1 MTPCVLAD
9 RTVLHI
15 KLVPTNCSMV
25 DSPCP
30 DVASHISLAK
40 WTPVNDAFLR
50 RPRPWPRQGR
60 RLGPP
65 QVWNFSFL
73 APPNPPNPLNP
84 LNPQNVKT
92 LATFSQQTSRG
103 LPPTQAT
110 ATPRPDPLLLPR
122 PPGLRSQ
129 QASQGHIH
137 GFLWASKLAVCQP
150 LNAPNPPNPPNP
162 LNPQNVKTLATFSQQ
177 ASRGLPPTQA
187 TATPRPDPLLLP
199 RPPGLRSQQ
208 ASQGHIHGFLW
219 ASKLAVWQPL
229 NAPNPPNPPNP
240 SQPPKRQNPCNLQ
253 PTGVQRLAS
262 NAGHSDPTA
271 RSIASSTA
279 ARPSQPTGVPR
290 PHPWLLM
297 GVQACRLPAPKRS
310 KPSKPSKPSQ
320 PPKRQNPCNLQPT
333 GVQRLA
339 SNAGHSDTTARS
351 IASSTAARPSQ
362 PTGVPRPHPWLLM
375 GVQACRLPA
384 PKRSK
389 PSKPSKPSQPPKRQ
403 NPCNLQ
409 PTGVQR
415 LASNAGHSDPT
426 ARSIASS
433 KAARP
438 SQPTGVPRPHP
449 WLLMGVQACRLPA
462 PKRSKPSKPSK
473 PSQPPKRQNPCNLQ
487 PTGVQ
492 RLASNAGHS
501 DPTARS
507 IASSKAAR
515 PSQPTGVPR
524 PHPWLLM
531 GVQACRL
538 AAPKRS
544 KPSKPSKPLS
554 TPKTSKPLQPSANRR
569 PEACLQR
576 RPQRPHGQIHCF
588 FQGRQAFA
596 ANRRPKA
603 TSMASYGRP
612 SLPFANA
619 GHSDPTARPIAS
631 SKAARPSQPTGV
643 PRPHPWLLMGV
654 QACRLPAPKRS
665 KPSKPSQPP
674 KRQNPCNLQP
684 TGVQRLA
691 SNAGHSDPT
700 ARSIASSK
708 AARPSQPTGVPRPHP
723 WLLMGVQACRLP
735 TPKRSKPSKP
745 SQPPKRQNP
754 CNLQPTGVQRLASNA
769 GHSDPTARSIAS
781 SKAARPS
788 QPTGVPRPH
797 PWLLMGVQ
805 ACRLA
810 APKRSK
816 PSKPS
821 QPPKR
826 QNPCNLQPTGVQR
839 LASNAGHSDPTARS
853 IASSKAAR
861 PSQPTGV
868 PRPHPWLLMGVQAC
882 RLPAPKRSK
891 PSKPSKPSQPPKRQN
906 PCNLQ
911 PTGVQ
916 RLASNAGHSDP
927 TARSIA
933 SSKAARPSQPTGVPR
948 LHPWLLMGVQACR
961 LPAPKP
967 LKRSKPSK
975 PPPPKPS
982 QPPKRQNPCN
992 LQPTGVQRPA
1002 SNAGHSDPTA
1012 RSIAGTLE
1020 TPQTLETLKTVRY
1033 FIFLVITSS
1042 ATFPL
1047 SGQM

>member
-1 MTPCVLAD
+1 MFHLASFSRGRDMRHRNAPTWLRGPHNSWAHRAAVRMTPCVLAD

-65 QVWNFSFL
+65 QVWNLSFL

-92 LATFSQQTSRG
+92 LATFSQQASRG

-150 LNAPNPPNPPNP
+150 LNAPNPPNP

-219 ASKLAVWQPL
+219 ASKLAVCQPL
-229 NAPNPPNPPNP
+229 NAPNPPNPLNPQNVKTLATFSQQASRGLPPTQATATPRPDPLLLPRPPGLRSQQASQGHIHGFLWASKLAVCQPLNAPNP
-240 SQPPKRQNPCNLQ
+240 PNPLNPQNVKTLATFSQQASRGLPPTQ
-253 PTGVQRLAS
+253 A
-262 NAGHSDPTA
+262 TA
-271 RSIASSTA
+271 T
-279 ARPSQPTGVPR
+279 PR
-290 PHPWLLM
+290 PDPLL
-297 GVQACRLPAPKRS
+297 L
-310 KPSKPSKPSQ
+310 
-320 PPKRQNPCNLQPT
+320 
-333 GVQRLA
+333 
-339 SNAGHSDTTARS
+339 
-351 IASSTAARPSQ
+351 
-362 PTGVPRPHPWLLM
+362 PRPPGLRSQ
-375 GVQACRLPA
+375 QASQGHIHGFLWASKLAVCQPLNAPNPPNPLNPQNVKTLATFSQQASRGLP
-384 PKRSK
+384 
-389 PSKPSKPSQPPKRQ
+389 
-403 NPCNLQ
+403 
-409 PTGVQR
+409 PTQ
-415 LASNAGHSDPT
+415 AT
-426 ARSIASS
+426 A
-433 KAARP
+433 
-438 SQPTGVPRPHP
+438 TPRPDP
-449 WLLMGVQACRLPA
+449 LLL
-462 PKRSKPSKPSK
+462 
-473 PSQPPKRQNPCNLQ
+473 
-487 PTGVQ
+487 
-492 RLASNAGHS
+492 
-501 DPTARS
+501 
-507 IASSKAAR
+507 
-515 PSQPTGVPR
+515 PR
-524 PHPWLLM
+524 PPGLRSQQASQGHIHGFLWASKLAVCQPLNAPNPPNPLNPQNVKTLATFSQQASRGLPPTQATATPRPDPLLLPRPP
-531 GVQACRL
+531 GLRSQQASQGHIHGFLWASKL
-538 AAPKRS
+538 AVCQPRNAPN
-544 KPSKPSKPLS
+544 PPNPPNPLN
-554 TPKTSKPLQPSANRR
+554 PKTSKPLQPSANRR

-745 SQPPKRQNP
+745 SKPSQPPKRQNP

-891 PSKPSKPSQPPKRQN
+891 PSKPSQPPKTSK
-906 PCNLQ
+906 PLQ
-911 PTGVQ
+911 PSANRRPEACLQ
-916 RLASNAGHSDP
+916 RRPQRPHGQIHCFFQGRQAFAANRRPKATSMASYG
-927 TARSIA
+927 
-933 SSKAARPSQPTGVPR
+933 RPS
-948 LHPWLLMGVQACR
+948 
-961 LPAPKP
+961 LPF
-967 LKRSKPSK
+967 
-975 PPPPKPS
+975 
-982 QPPKRQNPCN
+982 
-992 LQPTGVQRPA
+992 A
-1002 SNAGHSDPTA
+1002 SP
-1012 RSIAGTLE
+1012 
-1020 TPQTLETLKTVRY
+1020 
-1033 FIFLVITSS
+1033 
-1042 ATFPL
+1042 
-1047 SGQM
+1047 